1 METVGEQ
8 VLPSATT
15 TAPTAG
21 DPTASPPPLINV
33 SDPVI
38 DDLHDVVAESEIHA
52 LISDEEHDLD
62 HEPDL
67 DHDFDHENEHEH
79 PDEGQEQ
86 DHVAETVTVVS
97 LDDLK
102 LKIIKQVEYY
112 FSDENLPND
121 KYMLSLV
128 KRNKEGFVPI
138 PVIASFRK
146 MKKLTRDHLLIAAA
160 LKESSLLVVSGD
172 GKRVKRLNPLRFNE
186 VKDHKLYTVLVE
198 NLPEDHSRENIRQ
211 IFQKAGNIK
220 KITINDPN
228 STAASAKH
236 IKVDK
241 FFGSKLHA
249 LVEYETTE
257 AAETAV
263 AMLNNEQ
270 DWRNGMRVKLLSR
283 MGKYVHNKQAWKG
296 SNSEK
301 NSSSHA
307 SEKNSSSH
315 VSEKNSSGHVS
326 EKNSSGHVSEKNS
339 SSHVSEKNSSSHV
352 SEKNS
357 SSHVTEKSSSHA
369 SEKTGDEENHGSHEH
384 HEGTPEEKDRE
395 HLSKDKGGQRNTKQG
410 RSRKHKY
417 RATNGM
423 GHGGPSSF
431 HATEPSKPPPG
442 PKMPDGTRGFAIGR
456 GRPPVPASN

>member
-1 METVGEQ
+1 
-8 VLPSATT
+8 
-15 TAPTAG
+15 
-21 DPTASPPPLINV
+21 
-33 SDPVI
+33 
-38 DDLHDVVAESEIHA
+38 
-52 LISDEEHDLD
+52 
-62 HEPDL
+62 
-67 DHDFDHENEHEH
+67 
-79 PDEGQEQ
+79 
-86 DHVAETVTVVS
+86 
-97 LDDLK
+97 
-102 LKIIKQVEYY
+102 
-112 FSDENLPND
+112 
-121 KYMLSLV
+121 
-128 KRNKEGFVPI
+128 
-138 PVIASFRK
+138 VIASFRK
-146 MKKLTRDHLLIAAA
+146 MKKLTRDHLFIAAA

-172 GKRVKRLNPLRFNE
+172 GKRVKRLNPFRFNE

-236 IKVDK
+236 IKLDN

-249 LVEYETTE
+249 LVEYETIE

-270 DWRNGMRVKLLSR
+270 DWRNGMRVKFLSR

-296 SNSEK
+296 SNSDKNSSSHASDK

-315 VSEKNSSGHVS
+315 VTEKNISSHVS
-326 EKNSSGHVSEKNS
+326 EKKS

-352 SEKNS
+352 SEKKS
-357 SSHVTEKSSSHA
+357 SSHV
-369 SEKTGDEENHGSHEH
+369 SEKTGDEENHDSHDH
-384 HEGTPEEKDRE
+384 HEDMPEEKDRE
-395 HLSKDKGGQRNTKQG
+395 HLSKDKGGQRNNKQG

-442 PKMPDGTRGFAIGR
+442 PRMPDGTRGFAIGR
-456 GRPPVPASN
+456 GRPLVPASN